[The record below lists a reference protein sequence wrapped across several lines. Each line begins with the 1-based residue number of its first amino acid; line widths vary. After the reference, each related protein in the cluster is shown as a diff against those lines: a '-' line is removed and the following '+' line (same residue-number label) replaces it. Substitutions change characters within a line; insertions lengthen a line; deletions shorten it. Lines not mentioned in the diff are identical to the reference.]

1 MATVTMT
8 SSARQPALAGWWL
21 RGLVLVVLS
30 VLAAFAQA
38 QDAVTLNSIGFA
50 NLPGDSIEVRLEFDG
65 IPPEPTGFTQT
76 DPARISIDLSNV
88 QSSLAERR
96 FDLGASN
103 AQSVMVLETS
113 DRTRLVFNLVSPVEY
128 QTRIE
133 GNTLVVHLGGDN
145 VVAAAPAE
153 TVEAQ
158 VVQEPASDGPA
169 IADVAFRRGNDLNE
183 GQIVITLSDDQIVG
197 NVEQVGSRVYLEFA
211 GTAVPERLNRRF
223 DVTDFATPVNTV
235 DVYPQRGN
243 ATIAIDLNGQ
253 YEYVAYQQGR
263 QYTVSVTPP
272 GSAAANADP
281 ASQFSGSLVSLSFQN
296 IDVRSVLQLQDVPWD
311 QALNLVLQSR
321 NLDKRLVG
329 NVLYVAPANEIAAQE
344 QQALDASRQASG
356 TSRKSWM
363 KCASCSASSTCR
375 YGRS

>member
-1 MATVTMT
+1 M
-8 SSARQPALAGWWL
+8 
-21 RGLVLVVLS
+21 VLS

-96 FDLGASN
+96 FELGASN

-113 DRTRLVFNLVSPVEY
+113 ERTRIVFNLVSPVEY

-145 VVAAAPAE
+145 VVAAAPSA
-153 TVEAQ
+153 TAEAQ
-158 VVQEPASDGPA
+158 VVQELATDDPA

-197 NVEQVGSRVYLEFA
+197 NVEQIGSRVYLEFA

-263 QYTVSVTPP
+263 
-272 GSAAANADP
+272 
-281 ASQFSGSLVSLSFQN
+281 
-296 IDVRSVLQLQDVPWD
+296 
-311 QALNLVLQSR
+311 
-321 NLDKRLVG
+321 
-329 NVLYVAPANEIAAQE
+329 
-344 QQALDASRQASG
+344 
-356 TSRKSWM
+356 
-363 KCASCSASSTCR
+363 
-375 YGRS
+375 